1 MTIYDRHLV
10 LLVGLKLVNNYLSR
24 MNAFLLRISTEDGD
38 NILYKYEDIVVT
50 VRDITNFLTDCAVG
64 ENVSYFIIL
73 IFVSYF

>member
-1 MTIYDRHLV
+1 
-10 LLVGLKLVNNYLSR
+10 